1 MTDQRQ
7 LDRLLGAFFVDGP
20 DELADRVIEAAFDQI
35 DQTRQRRAVR
45 MPWRFATM
53 NMLTRLAAAAMIG
66 VLVVGGAFYLIHR
79 GQPAVLGGPSPTPGL
94 SAGPSESASPSAVPS
109 PTVVRPRAASWSV
122 TGSMV
127 TPRAGHTATLLPDG
141 KVLVAGGDGLVEG
154 VSTASAELYDPST
167 GAWTA
172 TGTMLTPRQDA
183 TATLL
188 PDGKVLVAGGGRQA
202 TEFTWLASAE
212 LYDPGTGAWTATGT
226 MLTPRQG
233 GTATLLRD
241 GKVLVAGGD
250 DGYGLMS
257 ASAELYDPST
267 GSWTATGT
275 MGTTRSGGTAT
286 LLRDGKVLVAGGWA
300 NGSASASGPVLA
312 SAELYDPG
320 SGTWSVTG
328 SMVRPRAGHT
338 ATLLPDG
345 KVLVAGGNNPT
356 ETVSVLASAELY
368 DPGSGSWT
376 ATANMLTTGVGFT
389 ATLLLDGEV
398 LVAGG
403 LVSTGGLS
411 SAELT
416 SAELYDPGSGSWTA
430 TASML
435 TLCADHTATLLRD
448 GSVLVAGYG
457 NSGQSICLYDPG
469 SGG

>member
-241 GKVLVAGGD
+241 GKVLVAGG
-250 DGYGLMS
+250 
-257 ASAELYDPST
+257 
-267 GSWTATGT
+267 
-275 MGTTRSGGTAT
+275 
-286 LLRDGKVLVAGGWA
+286 WA